1 MSYQVFARKYRPRT
15 FKDVLGQDHVVRTL
29 CNAITQNRLAQAYL
43 FVGPRGTGKTSTA
56 RIFAKALNCEGGP
69 RIDFDPDEEACREI
83 EEGRSLDVEEID
95 GASNRGID
103 NIRDLRDNVQFA
115 PTRGRYRVIYIDE
128 VHMLTKESFNALL
141 KTLEEP
147 PAHVMF
153 IFATTEPHKILPT
166 ILSRCQRFDLRPIPA
181 DIIARHLVY
190 IAGLEGVSLSESA
203 AAAIARVADGGMRD
217 AQSMLDQLVSF
228 CGNQIDEQ
236 NVNEIFG
243 VTSRETVARALAYVL
258 DRQLPSLLHLVHEL
272 SEAGRDM
279 GQLLSEIMGAVRELL
294 ISKVAPSEA
303 VSSLPEPWRSTLTE
317 LLARTPADKVVRLME
332 VLSSTEERMRWSTNK
347 RLHLEMGLIQAVHSL
362 AEANISD
369 IIRALNGA
377 PLPEMPI
384 ATTVLPEAHLPAAAH
399 PAAEAPAPIPAPA
412 PAPIPVSRP
421 AAGQGSLEPIDDQ
434 PPSFAPA
441 PAVPAE
447 EVPAAEEPELGAFMP
462 GLDVEPS
469 PAPAAWEEEAAP
481 AAPCALT
488 PEIWEAALA
497 AAREKSPLGAG
508 LISNTLF
515 IGEED
520 GWATIAV
527 NPTDSE
533 SHDALLSE
541 DVAELISD
549 ALEERCH
556 SRIRLRVVRDETVPP
571 PVIEELPPLP
581 PPAPAPRKAEAA
593 SKPEPEPAEPAES
606 LRPTDEEFYND
617 PLIELA
623 LKEFH
628 ATLIKS

>member
-29 CNAITQNRLAQAYL
+29 CNAIEQNRLAHAYL

-56 RIFAKALNCEGGP
+56 RIFAKALNCENGP
-69 RIDFDPDEEACREI
+69 RADFDPDEEVCREI

-115 PTRGRYRVIYIDE
+115 PTRGKYRIIYIDE

-181 DIIARHLVY
+181 DIIARHLVH
-190 IAGLEGVSLSESA
+190 IAGLEGVRLSATA

-228 CGNQIDEQ
+228 CGNEIEEQ

-243 VTSRETVARALAYVL
+243 VTSRETVARALACIL
-258 DRQLPSLLHLVHEL
+258 ERQLPSLLHLVHEL

-294 ISKVAPSEA
+294 ISKVAPQDGVA
-303 VSSLPEPWRSTLTE
+303 SLPEPWRGTLE
-317 LLARTPADKVVRLME
+317 GLLARTPADKVLRLME
-332 VLSSTEERMRWSTNK
+332 VLSATEERMRWSTNK

-377 PLPEMPI
+377 PLPDMPI
-384 ATTVLPEAHLPAAAH
+384 ATTVLPEVPLPVATAPV
-399 PAAEAPAPIPAPA
+399 PASAPAPVSAPA
-412 PAPIPVSRP
+412 PAP
-421 AAGQGSLEPIDDQ
+421 GLEPIDDAA
-434 PPSFAPA
+434 PSFAPA
-441 PAVPAE
+441 PAPALVSEPEEAPLPAE
-447 EVPAAEEPELGAFMP
+447 EEALPVEMMP
-462 GLDVEPS
+462 GFEDVA
-469 PAPAAWEEEAAP
+469 PAPPAQEAPRA
-481 AAPCALT
+481 CLVT
-488 PEIWEAALA
+488 PEAWDAALHT
-497 AAREKSPLGAG
+497 ARQLSPLGAG
-508 LISNTLF
+508 LIGNTVF
-515 IGEED
+515 IGEEE
-520 GWATIAV
+520 GLATIAIH
-527 NPTDSE
+527 PADTDSR
-533 SHDALLSE
+533 DALLSE
-541 DVAELISD
+541 DVVELINN
-549 ALEERCH
+549 ALEPACGHRV
-556 SRIRLRVVRDETVPP
+556 RLRVVSDATVPP
-571 PVIEELPPLP
+571 PAEEEPLPPLPP
-581 PPAPAPRKAEAA
+581 PPAPAPRKLTAPAKETPPAA
-593 SKPEPEPAEPAES
+593 STPPPAES
-606 LRPTDEEFYND
+606 LRPTEEEFYHD

-623 LKEFH
+623 LQEFH
-628 ATLIKS
+628 ATLIRR